1 MIVTAGVVA
10 ACSGGGGG
18 QPGLGPDA
26 ATGDGGQEI
35 DAIDE
40 GPQRDF
46 PINIGMTEPPG
57 DFANFRAFRL
67 ASNTPSHVPRLCHIY
82 TYFDIAEHDPPGGSG
97 THSRAGLI
105 SWFASAGPECDEVLV
120 TFQGPQHTAMLPPSA
135 SSFEHAFLAFQAMS
149 SAGQPLSAWAT
160 KLTYTAW
167 NEPNN
172 ALVNGNGLLNRLSP
186 ELAAEYYL
194 ALRRHC
200 SPSDGCKVAAG
211 DFATNGNFN
220 LDLMRNCADDN
231 DPANTPT
238 RCAHTSVMN
247 PTNAPPSYLDRYKNY
262 ISVHAPNYGLPNNF
276 RPEYFA
282 YHPWQDV
289 NEYIR
294 SNAKCSDYNTCG
306 TRRLIESLGGSW
318 GHTEIWDDEI
328 GIGLQFSAPIDTT
341 TTHPCGAAFLMQLT
355 KLDPRITRVYY
366 MHFSSGNG
374 RLYDGT
380 TLRPAGGVLAA
391 RATTY
396 AGATCPPTGMTP

>member
-1 MIVTAGVVA
+1 MLARTITTATFGVVA
-10 ACSGGGGG
+10 ACSGG
-18 QPGLGPDA
+18 PPALGSDA
-26 ATGDGGQEI
+26 ANQDAPGNDSSDGPER
-35 DAIDE
+35 A
-40 GPQRDF
+40 F
-46 PINIGMTEPPG
+46 PINFGMCGKESEFP
-57 DFANFRAFRL
+57 NFGAFRI
-67 ASNTPSHVPRLCHIY
+67 ASNTPAHVPRLCHIY
-82 TYFDIAEHDPPGGSG
+82 TYFDVAEHDPPTGGD
-97 THSRAGLI
+97 THTRAGLI
-105 SWFASAGPECDEVLV
+105 AWFASAETDCDEVLV
-120 TFQGPQHTAMLPPSA
+120 TFQGPKVTMTPPTATT
-135 SSFEHAFLAFQAMS
+135 FEHAFLAFQAMTA
-149 SAGQPLSAWAT
+149 AGQPLAAWAT
-160 KLTYTAW
+160 KLSYTAW

-172 ALVNGNGLLNRLSP
+172 PLVNGNSLLTHLSP

-211 DFATNGNFN
+211 DFATNGKFN
-220 LDLMRNCADDN
+220 DDLVRNCDNDN

-238 RCAHTSVMN
+238 RCAHPSPMN
-247 PTNAPPSYLDRYKNY
+247 PTNQPPSYLDRYKNY
-262 ISVHAPNYGLPNNF
+262 IAVNAPNYGLPNTF

-294 SNAKCSDYNTCG
+294 SNAKCSDYNSCG

-318 GHTEIWDDEI
+318 AQTEIWDDEI
-328 GIGLQFSAPIDTT
+328 GIGLQFSTPPDPT

-355 KLDPRITRVYY
+355 KLDPRINRVYY

-374 RLYDGT
+374 RLYNNT
-380 TLRPAGGVLAA
+380 TLTPAGQVLAA